1 MPSSLFQGVGTA
13 NQAFIWKKKKR
24 ERESLDLLALTEK
37 LKLPI
42 SLLQS
47 LVFLVKLIKTGK
59 EVEETAVDV
68 KGSWIWVEWW
78 DIRKSD

>member
-13 NQAFIWKKKKR
+13 NQAFIWKKKKK
-24 ERESLDLLALTEK
+24 ESLDLLALTEK

-68 KGSWIWVEWW
+68 KGS
-78 DIRKSD
+78 

>member
-13 NQAFIWKKKKR
+13 NQAFIWKKKKKER

-47 LVFLVKLIKTGK
+47 LVFSVKLIKTGK

-68 KGSWIWVEWW
+68 KGAWIWVEW
-78 DIRKSD
+78 

>member
-1 MPSSLFQGVGTA
+1 M
-13 NQAFIWKKKKR
+13 KKKKK
-24 ERESLDLLALTEK
+24 ESLDLLALTEK

-68 KGSWIWVEWW
+68 KGS
-78 DIRKSD
+78 

>member
-13 NQAFIWKKKKR
+13 NQAFIWKKKK
-24 ERESLDLLALTEK
+24 RESLDLLALTEK